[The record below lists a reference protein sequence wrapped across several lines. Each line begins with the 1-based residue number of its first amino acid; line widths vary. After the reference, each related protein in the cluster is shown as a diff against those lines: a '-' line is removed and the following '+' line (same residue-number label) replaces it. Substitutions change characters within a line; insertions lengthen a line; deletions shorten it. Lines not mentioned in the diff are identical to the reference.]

1 MKDLLGGIFEEL
13 GVTHYIGASPENLAE
28 IRRDLVETKAAKLNI
43 KLAPLRA
50 HAILL
55 FSGSGEVSEDTQN
68 HFAMGAMRWIE
79 QERERCARV
88 AENAEWGDHFAA
100 EKIAEKIRKGE

>member
-1 MKDLLGGIFEEL
+1 MKDLRDVFEAA
-13 GVTHYIGASPENLAE
+13 GVAHYIGASPEYLAE